1 MDENTV
7 LSVYKQRK
15 RQIYQKTLVKSV
27 FFIT

>member
-15 RQIYQKTLVKSV
+15 RPIYQKTLVKSV